1 MAKKTVKKV
10 FQDAQNRRLKH
21 PLDSGECK
29 LLQVRTSLSRMQK
42 TMDKIGE
49 YLKNPSHFYKGQ
61 ILDHC
66 CTTDDKAV
74 WIKSIPAQ
82 VAELL
87 GYNILPAIAALTN
100 DGLSKRDTVTTL
112 DITNGMAKALLEDC
126 ERQQTRLKGGI
137 SVEYG
142 MMKTGYSEVHG
153 LLVDADR
160 IAEDAL
166 QVLEYT
172 SKKSLAHARY
182 LQLGKNLAGN
192 AHNT

>member
-1 MAKKTVKKV
+1 
-10 FQDAQNRRLKH
+10 
-21 PLDSGECK
+21 
-29 LLQVRTSLSRMQK
+29 MQE
-42 TMDKIGE
+42 TMYQIGE

-61 ILDHC
+61 TLGHC
-66 CTTDDKAV
+66 CTTDDKAI

-126 ERQQTRLKGGI
+126 KRQQTRLKGGI
-137 SVEYG
+137 SVEYDDL
-142 MMKTGYSEVHG
+142 KTGYSEVHG
-153 LLVDADR
+153 LLVEADR

-166 QVLEYT
+166 QIFEYA
-172 SKKSLAHARY
+172 SKKSLAPVPNKKSK
-182 LQLGKNLAGN
+182 G
-192 AHNT
+192 T